1 MKKWAESTQE
11 IIPVNIINDMLLVAV
26 VEQVEQVEQHLC
38 DGQIVRTKYHDGTNA
53 FKHELLAV
61 VGTELMATHVE
72 QIGTITLTTD
82 YVIADMKYGESK
94 QVARDTIV
102 VPFVFT

>member
-11 IIPVNIINDMLLVAV
+11 IIPVNIINDMLLVTV
-26 VEQVEQVEQHLC
+26 VEQVEQHLC
-38 DGQIVRTKYHDGTNA
+38 DGQITRTKYHDGTSVVR
-53 FKHELLAV
+53 HELLAV
-61 VGTELMATHVE
+61 VASELIATHVKH
-72 QIGTITLTTD
+72 IGTVTLITD

-94 QVARDTIV
+94 QVVRDTII